1 MSHIPRNLEYLNR
14 RKIQW
19 VRDPISDIPS
29 MKHKDYDYY
38 EDGTHE
44 YYSLFRSRAKITTY
58 KSFKWHLLVLWYLN
72 PQLDPD
78 DFASLCEYI
87 ADKSKGFITFTVP
100 PQLLKKI
107 IYEVSMMELDEPPKN
122 KLRKIIFHWHCTLP
136 MEDKLKIVGKLIGR
150 QKQIHEDDI
159 YQCMVDINDMGSKIT
174 LSRIA
179 SLLDCSTRTIQRNMC
194 EELKREKELLNQQL

>member
-19 VRDPISDIPS
+19 VRDPINDRPS
-29 MKHKDYDYY
+29 MKTKDYNYY

-87 ADKSKGFITFTVP
+87 ADKSNGFITFTVP

-122 KLRKIIFHWHCTLP
+122 KMRKIIFKWHCTLS

-159 YQCMVDINDMGSKIT
+159 YQCMVDINEWGKKIT
-174 LSRIA
+174 LARIA
-179 SLLDCSTRTIQRNMC
+179 GLLDCSIRTIQRNMC